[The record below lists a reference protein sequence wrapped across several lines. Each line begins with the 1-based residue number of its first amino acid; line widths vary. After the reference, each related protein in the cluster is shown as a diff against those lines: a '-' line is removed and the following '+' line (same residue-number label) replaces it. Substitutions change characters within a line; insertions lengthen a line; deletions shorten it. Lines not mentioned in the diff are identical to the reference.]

1 MGQGSNPTEP
11 AFDQTHAV
19 FGSSHPLPPAPQ
31 ADILSPVEIVK
42 LQQHKLWLEKQGYR
56 PKTVRSSVSNLKSLA
71 RKCDIDDPES
81 VTVECARRDAR
92 AQTIPII
99 S

>member
-1 MGQGSNPTEP
+1 M
-11 AFDQTHAV
+11 
-19 FGSSHPLPPAPQ
+19 
-31 ADILSPVEIVK
+31 K
-42 LQQHKLWLEKQGYR
+42 LQQHKLWLEKEGYR

-81 VTVECARRDAR
+81 VKEELARRDVSEGTKEKYCWVYER
-92 AQTIPII
+92 YLRQHGM